1 MSYWATLWYAGA
13 VVMQLGGDNMSYTEC
28 KAVTKL
34 MLEDI
39 QTSYQDESMADEL
52 KQSMFPT
59 NEFTVTCET
68 EKLPIDE
75 KYAK

>member
-13 VVMQLGGDNMSYTEC
+13 VVMQLGGDNMSYAEC
-28 KAVTKL
+28 QAITKL

-39 QTSYQDESMADEL
+39 QSSYQDESITDDI

-59 NEFTVTCET
+59 NEFTATCET

-75 KYAK
+75 NYAE